1 MVINMETSTL
11 FEDSFV
17 ETFDVLSSTS
27 SSIQVGW
34 KLRAAN
40 IPLVQQF
47 QVHYQ
52 KVASKYIQ
60 YGPLLH
66 SKEREYEVGNL
77 VADTY
82 YKVCLVVYRSNTTDY
97 RECTDASTTNWQLPV
112 SVGSSIG
119 AVLALSVI
127 VLIVL
132 LSKCKVPLRYRGKK
146 SKSST
151 RYDTISSMYHDDQ
164 FEFSE
169 TVTHGNDD
177 DFVSEFEDEAFY
189 EVPLHDPT
197 RSTRTVKPDK
207 STIQNG
213 QCRCHV
219 HSQCQANSQHR
230 NSLGRINCS
239 QTHHHTRQFRAYSI
253 QADGSVCFFNQ
264 PCSPLA
270 KDPKRSPFMR
280 QDSTPEETISP
291 TDYVHTPNTP
301 FTRSVSLKDYP
312 PTRSDIANPE
322 RNVSSPPAQ
331 SFTFIDEIPEVSSSK
346 TSSKSNISAEASATT
361 PTTAVKHLLITDID
375 FNDSDMSKY
384 GASGGVPKSNVSGK
398 TIEMTSTKR
407 MIALP
412 ESVSFDEHTV

>member
-1 MVINMETSTL
+1 MVLNMETSTL

-17 ETFDVLSSTS
+17 DTFDVISSTA

-34 KLRAAN
+34 KLKAVN
-40 IPLVQQF
+40 KPLVRQF

-52 KVASKYIQ
+52 KVASQYIQ

-66 SKEREYEVGNL
+66 ANEREYEVENL

-82 YKVCLVVYRSNTTDY
+82 YKVCLVVYRNNTSDY

-127 VLIVL
+127 VLIVF
-132 LSKCKVPLRYRGKK
+132 LSRCKVPLRYRGKK

-151 RYDTISSMYHDDQ
+151 RYDTISSMYRDDQ
-164 FEFSE
+164 FECSE
-169 TVTHGNDD
+169 TVTHGNDE
-177 DFVSEFEDEAFY
+177 DFVSEFDDEAFY

-197 RSTRTVKPDK
+197 RSTRTVNPDK
-207 STIQNG
+207 SAIQNG
-213 QCRCHV
+213 QCHCHV
-219 HSQCQANSQHR
+219 HPHGQANSQHR

-239 QTHHHTRQFRAYSI
+239 QPHHHTRQFRAYSI

-270 KDPKRSPFMR
+270 KDPKIPPFMR
-280 QDSTPEETISP
+280 QDSKDENISP
-291 TDYVHTPNTP
+291 TGYKHTTNTP
-301 FTRSVSLKDYP
+301 FTRSLSLKDYP
-312 PTRSDIANPE
+312 STRSDISLPE
-322 RNVSSPPAQ
+322 RKIGSPSAQ
-331 SFTFIDEIPEVSSSK
+331 AFTFIDEIPEVSSSK
-346 TSSKSNISAEASATT
+346 TSSKSIMSAEVSATT
-361 PTTAVKHLLITDID
+361 PSRAVKRLLITDID
-375 FNDSDMSKY
+375 FDDADMSKY
-384 GASGGVPKSNVSGK
+384 GASGGGTTSNATDK

-407 MIALP
+407 MIDIP
-412 ESVSFDEHTV
+412 ESVLFDEHTV